1 MDNVRIFALGG
12 LDENGKNMYVIESG
26 KDIFLIEAGSKYP
39 EADQLG
45 IEIIIPDFKYLIE
58 NKNRIKGLFV
68 THAHDDSFGALSF
81 LLKQINVP
89 IYTTALAATRI
100 EGMLEKETLKNVEIH
115 RIKRSSSFK
124 IGETTI
130 RTFGMTMSVADG
142 FGVAIETSQ
151 GYIVYTSEFIVDF
164 DIKIEAFSCDI
175 TELAEIGKKGVLC
188 LLSESVGA
196 DQVGYTA
203 PRHQITHLIESCFIE
218 SDGRILITAYEQNLY
233 RIIEIIE
240 LANKQN
246 KKVLFYDDQLRN
258 LLRQVEKLGY
268 YHIPAGL
275 ELAKSKF
282 TNEIDNVVILITGS
296 GPNIFR
302 TMFKIAIDEDPL
314 VQLHGSDTVI
324 ISSPVVAGTE
334 IEAGQMENEL
344 YKANVKVVSLNKKEV
359 FSMHAS
365 QEDLKMMLYLFKPTY
380 YLPVRGEYRH
390 LVANA
395 NIALGMG
402 YFADRIVVLDNGQ
415 IATFENKKLKSASD
429 LIDLEEVMIDGN
441 DNLDSSGY
449 VLRDRETLSTD
460 GVIIIGVV
468 VNHATKEVIGGPD
481 VQSRGLIYLKDADYI
496 VKEVGTIMENTINTA
511 VAENR
516 YENMAVRA
524 EARDKITKYL
534 LKETGKR
541 PMILPA
547 IVEINVK
554 EE

>member
-496 VKEVGTIMENTINTA
+496 VKEVGTIIENTINTA